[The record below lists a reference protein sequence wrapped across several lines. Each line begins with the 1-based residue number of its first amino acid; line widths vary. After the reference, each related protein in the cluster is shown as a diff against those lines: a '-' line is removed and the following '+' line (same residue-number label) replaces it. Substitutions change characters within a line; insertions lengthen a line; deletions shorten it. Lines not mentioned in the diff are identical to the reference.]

1 MPSYISLYKIR
12 FDHLILKFYLYASP
26 HFYFSIQGNLGLQL
40 KWVRLS
46 LHVTRTK
53 IKLININ
60 PNLNLIQYM
69 IENVKLERRT
79 FLFF

>member
-1 MPSYISLYKIR
+1 MPSFLFLQYR
-12 FDHLILKFYLYASP
+12 
-26 HFYFSIQGNLGLQL
+26 GNLGLQL
-40 KWVRLS
+40 KWARLS

-69 IENVKLERRT
+69 IENVKLEHRT